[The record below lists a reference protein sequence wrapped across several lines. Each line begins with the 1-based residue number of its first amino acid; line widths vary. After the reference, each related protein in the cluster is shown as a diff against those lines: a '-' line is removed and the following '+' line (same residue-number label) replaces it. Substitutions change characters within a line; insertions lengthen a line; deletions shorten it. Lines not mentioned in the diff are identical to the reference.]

1 MRTFL
6 VVSCGVLAL
15 YWVWVSY
22 LRWGEG
28 ETEASKEVG
37 QLFSCGVTLYMVV
50 SVCLS
55 RILDMKIR

>member
-37 QLFSCGVTLYMVV
+37 QSLVVEQLY
-50 SVCLS
+50 
-55 RILDMKIR
+55 IW